1 MPRTRKSGRGLPQ
14 RVYVKHGA
22 YYFVPREPM
31 LDPRDPASKE
41 RKAWLYLCRVDDGD
55 SKLYTEL
62 GKLLDEKR
70 AAAGSMPFAC
80 AEFKA
85 HKLGDY
91 TDETRKDYTRY
102 LDTIAAVFEDFHA
115 AQVTTKDCADF
126 LRAKYKETPNTARK
140 VAALLGKLFRF
151 IIGELGLR
159 QDNPIDQLDLGAY
172 KIGRRTKLPT
182 HDQIAAIRAAGM
194 ESTPRADNGT
204 VYATASGPMFA
215 CIIDMSYLL
224 WARAIDIRTLK
235 EAQVVRTEIDG
246 QPLDVFIRIKPTKTE
261 KTSGKMV
268 DIMVTPEIAE
278 VLKRARAIKKE
289 YQVESDYLFPTQKGE
304 PYTKSGLSSMW
315 RRAKARAGIK
325 DDVTFKDIR
334 ALGAT
339 DAAKSGQDRKD
350 IQTRLAHTSGKTTE
364 IYIKE
369 AVPDVSDIAVSLP
382 WVA

>member
-1 MPRTRKSGRGLPQ
+1 MPRKRKEGAGLPR
-14 RVYVKHGA
+14 RVYQKHGA

-41 RKAWLYLCRVDDGD
+41 KKSWLYLCRIEDGEAA
-55 SKLYTEL
+55 LYTEL

-70 AAAGSMPFAC
+70 LAAGSMPFVC

-85 HKLGDY
+85 HKLGEY

-102 LDTIAAVFEDFHA
+102 LDLIASVFEDFHA

-126 LRAKYKETPNTARK
+126 LRAKFKGKANTARK
-140 VAALLGKLFRF
+140 VAALLGKLFRYV
-151 IIGELGLR
+151 ISELGLR
-159 QDNPIDQLDLGAY
+159 QDNPMDQIDLGAY
-172 KIGRRTKLPT
+172 KTVRRTKLPT
-182 HDQIAAIRAAGM
+182 HEQIAAIRAGGM
-194 ESTPRADNGT
+194 ESRPREDNGT
-204 VYATASGPMFA
+204 TFATASGPMFA

-235 EAQVVRTEIDG
+235 EAQIAPAADG
-246 QPLDVFIRIKPTKTE
+246 RLLGGLIRIKPTKTE

-268 DIMVTPEIAE
+268 DIAITAQIAAVIE
-278 VLKRARAIKKE
+278 RARAIKKE
-289 YQVESDYLFPTQKGE
+289 YEVISPYLFPTQKGE
-304 PYTKSGLSSMW
+304 AYSKSGLSSMW
-315 RRAKARAGIK
+315 RRAKERAGVK

-339 DAAKSGQDRKD
+339 DAAKAGQDRKD

-369 AVPDVSDIAVSLP
+369 AIADVSDIAVTLP
-382 WVA
+382 W

>member
-1 MPRTRKSGRGLPQ
+1 MPRTRKNGRGLPQ

-31 LDPRDPASKE
+31 LDPRDPASKGK
-41 RKAWLYLCRVDDGD
+41 KAWLYLCRQDEGD
-55 SKLYTEL
+55 AKLYAEL
-62 GKLLDEKR
+62 SKLLDEKR
-70 AAAGSMPFAC
+70 AVAGSMPYAC
-80 AEFKA
+80 EEFRV
-85 HKLGDY
+85 HKLASY

-102 LDTIAAVFEDFHA
+102 LATIAAVFEDFHA

-126 LRAKYKETPNTARK
+126 LRAKFKDTPNTARK

-182 HDQIAAIRAAGM
+182 HKQIAAIRAAGM

-224 WARAIDIRTLK
+224 WARAIDIRTMK
-235 EAQVVRTEIDG
+235 EDQIVSTVIDSR
-246 QPLDVFIRIKPTKTE
+246 PLDAFIRIKPSKTE
-261 KTSGKMV
+261 KTSGKVV
-268 DIMVTPEIAE
+268 DIMITPEIAD
-278 VLKRARAIKKE
+278 VISRARAIKAE
-289 YQVESDYLFPTQKGE
+289 YEVESDYLFPTQKGD

-315 RRAKARAGIK
+315 RRAKERAGIT

-339 DAAKSGQDRKD
+339 DAARGGQDRKD
-350 IQTRLAHTSGKTTE
+350 IQTRLAHTSGKTTD

-369 AVPDVSDIAVSLP
+369 AVPDVSEIAVSLP
-382 WVA
+382 W